1 MPVRILIADDHDLLR
16 GAVAELLQKTGENWV
31 VCCQVADGKSAI
43 EKAAELR
50 PDLVI
55 LDVLMPLR
63 DGISAGREIHTV
75 LPSAPIVLYT
85 ILASPA
91 LEADARRAG
100 FHAVVHKANAAE
112 LISAVRSAL
121 ASRNISG
128 GQPPPP
134 SQPRGP
140 FPS

>member
-1 MPVRILIADDHDLLR
+1 MSVRILIADDHDLLR
-16 GAVAELLQKTGENWV
+16 GAVAELLRKTGDNWE
-31 VCCQVADGKSAI
+31 VCGEAADGKAAI
-43 EKAAELR
+43 EKAAQLR

-63 DGISAGREIHTV
+63 DGISAGREIRTV
-75 LPSAPIVLYT
+75 LPGAPIVLYT

-112 LISAVRSAL
+112 LISAIRSAL
-121 ASRNISG
+121 AMRGFSG

-134 SQPRGP
+134 KASGALPP
-140 FPS
+140 

>member
-1 MPVRILIADDHDLLR
+1 MSVRILIADDHDLLR
-16 GAVAELLQKTGENWV
+16 GAVAELLRKTGDNWE
-31 VCCQVADGKSAI
+31 VCCEVADGKAAI
-43 EKAAELR
+43 EKAAQLR

-63 DGISAGREIHTV
+63 DGISAGREIRTV
-75 LPSAPIVLYT
+75 LPGAPIVLYT

-112 LISAVRSAL
+112 LITAVRSAL
-121 ASRNISG
+121 AMRGFSS

-134 SQPRGP
+134 KASGAL
-140 FPS
+140 PS

>member
-1 MPVRILIADDHDLLR
+1 MSVRILIADDHDLLR
-16 GAVAELLQKTGENWV
+16 GAIAELLRKTGENWE
-31 VCCQVADGKSAI
+31 VCCQVGDGRAAI
-43 EKAAELR
+43 EKAAQLR

-63 DGISAGREIHTV
+63 DGISAGREIRTI
-75 LPSAPIVLYT
+75 LPNAPIVLYT

-112 LISAVRSAL
+112 LISTIRSAL
-121 ASRNISG
+121 GGRGFSS

-134 SQPRGP
+134 SSPGP
-140 FPS
+140 LPS

>member
-1 MPVRILIADDHDLLR
+1 MSVRILIADDHDLLR
-16 GAVAELLQKTGENWV
+16 GAIAELLQKNGENWV
-31 VCCQVADGKSAI
+31 VCCQVADGKAAI

-50 PDLVI
+50 PDIVI

-63 DGISAGREIHTV
+63 DGISAGREIHTL
-75 LPSAPIVLYT
+75 LPGAPIVLYT

-121 ASRNISG
+121 ASSNFSG
-128 GQPPPP
+128 GQLPPP
-134 SQPRGP
+134 SQPYGP
-140 FPS
+140 LPS